1 MVSRATRTRTTRWPA
16 LSPRFSGSTCDHWCP
31 EQRWVPKGFWA
42 EYHFRFGTDKIPDEK
57 QVYPFLWEELL
68 RAGHPFLV
76 AAGIYE
82 ESVDEIILAARKR
95 LRAA

>member
-1 MVSRATRTRTTRWPA
+1 VACTITPVLWQHLRSLVSRAA
-16 LSPRFSGSTCDHWCP
+16 LGS
-31 EQRWVPKGFWA
+31 EGFLG
-42 EYHFRFGTDKIPDEK
+42 EYHFRFGTDKIPDQK

-68 RAGHPFLV
+68 RAGRPFLV